1 MARARKNFL
10 EDLKWSVEDLYKTDE
25 DYENDYRYIKNH
37 LEDYTKYQGHIIDSE
52 DKLYEVLSFDYSM
65 NKKLERIYVYARI
78 SNDSDTTDVKYQ
90 AIFGKAYKLYE
101 EYSEATSF
109 LVPEILK
116 GSWEV
121 IEKYIIKNPKLK
133 EYERVLKNIFR
144 MKEYV
149 LSDKEEKI
157 LSSLST
163 TFSTPDNVY
172 SYLTDADMKFGTIK
186 DIFGKKHELNERTYH
201 EFIEANDRK
210 LRKQAFV
217 KLFSTYG
224 EFKNTYASL
233 LASEVNNNNKVA
245 QIRGYK
251 SAREASL
258 YGNEIPV
265 SIYDN
270 LISTVKKNIT
280 PLSKFWKIKKE
291 ALGVSKLHLYDT
303 YTALENTN
311 TKKYTTKEAEELLM
325 RALSV
330 LGDNYIHDLKKAFA
344 ERWIDFCP
352 NDGKRN
358 GAYCMAC
365 YSVHPYVLL
374 SFTGTLENVSTL
386 AHELGHAM
394 HYYYAIKNQNY
405 QDYGYSIFVAE
416 VASQVNQILL
426 SKYLINHTNDISEK
440 KYLIDDLIRDFKATI
455 YRQTMFA
462 DFELKIHEADQA
474 GEVLTHEYLC
484 NTYYELNKE
493 YMGKNIVVDDV
504 VKYEWERIPHF
515 YNNFYVYQYAT
526 AYAASI
532 KIAKDILEEKEGAR
546 ENYLEFLKLGATNS
560 PIESLKVAGVDMTK
574 KETLNDAFVYFSS
587 LVDELDKLYQLG
599 GEKHE

>member
-1 MARARKNFL
+1 MARARKDFK
-10 EDLKWSVEDLYKTDE
+10 EDLKWNVKDLYHSLD
-25 DYENDYRYIKNH
+25 DYEKDYHYIQEH
-37 LEDYTKYQGHIIDSE
+37 LKDYAKYQGHILDNE
-52 DKLYEVLSFDYSM
+52 DILYEVLSFDYKMSEM
-65 NKKLERIYVYARI
+65 LERVYVYAHI
-78 SNDSDTTDVKYQ
+78 NNDSDTTDVKYQ
-90 AIFGKAYKLYE
+90 AMFGKAYKLYE
-101 EYSEATSF
+101 EYNEATSF

-116 GSWEV
+116 GSWEL
-121 IEKYIIKNPKLK
+121 IEEYINKNPKLK

-144 MKEYV
+144 MKKYV

-186 DIFGKKHELNERTYH
+186 DQFGKKHELNERTYH
-201 EFIEANDRK
+201 EFIESSDRVM
-210 LRKQAFV
+210 RKQAFT
-217 KLFSTYG
+217 KLLSTYG
-224 EFKNTYASL
+224 EFKNAYASL

-245 QIRGYK
+245 QIRGYN

-270 LISTVKKNIT
+270 LISTVKKNIA

-303 YTALENTN
+303 YTALTN
-311 TKKYTTKEAEELLM
+311 MSTKKYTEKEAEELLYQ
-325 RALSV
+325 ALRV
-330 LGDNYIHDLKKAFA
+330 LGDGYIRDLKKAFD

-358 GAYCMAC
+358 GAYCTAC

-374 SFTGTLENVSTL
+374 SYNGTLENVSTL

-394 HYYYAIKNQNY
+394 HYYYAIKNQSY

-426 SKYLINHTNDISEK
+426 SKYLLQHTDDIEEK
-440 KYLIDDLIRDFKATI
+440 KYLLDDLIRDFKATI

-462 DFELKIHEADQA
+462 DFEKTIHEADQN

-484 NTYYELNKE
+484 NTYYRLNKE
-493 YMGKNIVVDDV
+493 YMGKNVVVDEV

-515 YNNFYVYQYAT
+515 YMNFYVYQYAT
-526 AYAASI
+526 AYAAAI
-532 KIAKDILEEKEGAR
+532 KIAMDILDGKEDAR
-546 ENYLEFLKLGATNS
+546 NNYLAFLKLGCTKN
-560 PIESLKVAGVDMTK
+560 PIDSLKVAGVDMAK
-574 KETLNDAFVYFSS
+574 EETLDDAFMYFNG
-587 LVDELDKLYQLG
+587 LVNELEELYQVG
-599 GEKHE
+599 GELNE

>member
-1 MARARKNFL
+1 MARARKDFK
-10 EDLKWSVEDLYKTDE
+10 EDLKWNVKDLYQTEE
-25 DYENDYRYIKNH
+25 DYEKDYHYIKEH
-37 LEDYTKYQGHIIDSE
+37 LKDYAKYQGHILDSE
-52 DKLYEVLSFDYSM
+52 DTLYEVLSFDYKMSE
-65 NKKLERIYVYARI
+65 KLERIYVYAHI
-78 SNDSDTTDVKYQ
+78 NNDSDTTDVKYQ
-90 AIFGKAYKLYE
+90 TMFGKAYKLYE
-101 EYSEATSF
+101 EYNEATSF

-116 GSWEV
+116 GSWEL
-121 IEKYIIKNPKLK
+121 IEKYINNNSKLK

-144 MKEYV
+144 MKKYI

-186 DIFGKKHELNERTYH
+186 DRFGKKQELNERTYH
-201 EFIEANDRK
+201 EFIESNDRGE
-210 LRKQAFV
+210 RKQAFT
-217 KLFSTYG
+217 KLLSTYG
-224 EFKNTYASL
+224 AFKNAYASL

-245 QIRGYK
+245 QIRGYQ

-270 LISTVKKNIT
+270 LISTVKKNIA

-303 YTALENTN
+303 YTALTNTN
-311 TKKYTTKEAEELLM
+311 TKKYTEKEAEELLYQ
-325 RALSV
+325 ALSI
-330 LGDNYIHDLKKAFA
+330 LGDDYIHDLKKAFA

-358 GAYCMAC
+358 GAYCTAC
-365 YSVHPYVLL
+365 YSAHPYVLL
-374 SFTGTLENVSTL
+374 SFNGTLENVSTL

-394 HYYYAIKNQNY
+394 HYYYAIKNQAY

-426 SKYLINHTNDISEK
+426 SKYLINQTNDIDEK

-462 DFELKIHEADQA
+462 DFEAIIHEAAQT

-493 YMGKNIVVDDV
+493 YMGKNIVVDDL

-515 YNNFYVYQYAT
+515 YMNFYVYQYAT

-546 ENYLEFLKLGATNS
+546 ENYLEFLKLGATKT

-574 KETLNDAFVYFSS
+574 KETLLDAFVYFSD
-587 LVDELDKLYQLG
+587 LVDELEKLYQLG

>member
-1 MARARKNFL
+1 MARARKDFK
-10 EDLKWSVEDLYKTDE
+10 EDLKWNVKDLYHSLD
-25 DYENDYRYIKNH
+25 DYEKDYHYIQEH
-37 LEDYTKYQGHIIDSE
+37 LKDYAKYQGHILDSE
-52 DKLYEVLSFDYSM
+52 NILYEVLSFDYKMSEM
-65 NKKLERIYVYARI
+65 LERVYVYAHI
-78 SNDSDTTDVKYQ
+78 NNDSDTTDVKYQ
-90 AIFGKAYKLYE
+90 AMFGKAYKLYE
-101 EYSEATSF
+101 EYNEATSF

-116 GSWEV
+116 GSWEL
-121 IEKYIIKNPKLK
+121 IEKYINKNSKLQ
-133 EYERVLKNIFR
+133 EHERVLKNIFR
-144 MKEYV
+144 MKKYV

-186 DIFGKKHELNERTYH
+186 DQFGKKHELNERTYH
-201 EFIEANDRK
+201 EFIESNDRVM
-210 LRKQAFV
+210 RKQAFT
-217 KLFSTYG
+217 KLLSTYG
-224 EFKNTYASL
+224 DFKNAYASL

-245 QIRGYK
+245 QIRGYN
-251 SAREASL
+251 SARSASL

-270 LISTVKKNIT
+270 LILTVKKNIV

-303 YTALENTN
+303 YTALTN
-311 TKKYTTKEAEELLM
+311 MSTKKYTEKEAEELLYQ
-325 RALSV
+325 ALSV
-330 LGDNYIHDLKKAFA
+330 LGEGYIRDLKKAFG

-358 GAYCMAC
+358 GAYCTAC

-374 SFTGTLENVSTL
+374 SYNGTLENVSTL

-394 HYYYAIKNQNY
+394 HYYYAIKNQSY

-426 SKYLINHTNDISEK
+426 SKYLLQHTDDIDEK
-440 KYLIDDLIRDFKATI
+440 KYLLDDLIRDFKATI

-462 DFELKIHEADQA
+462 DFEKTIHEADQN

-484 NTYYELNKE
+484 NTYYRLNKE
-493 YMGKNIVVDDV
+493 YMGKNVVVDEV

-515 YNNFYVYQYAT
+515 YMNFYVYQYAT
-526 AYAASI
+526 AYAAAI
-532 KIAKDILEEKEGAR
+532 KIAMDILDGKEDAR
-546 ENYLEFLKLGATNS
+546 DNYLAFLKLGCTKN
-560 PIESLKVAGVDMTK
+560 PIDSLKVAGVDMTK
-574 KETLNDAFVYFSS
+574 EETLNDAFMYFNG
-587 LVDELDKLYQLG
+587 LVNELEELYQVG
-599 GEKHE
+599 GELNE

>member
-1 MARARKNFL
+1 MARARKDFK
-10 EDLKWSVEDLYKTDE
+10 EDLKWNVKDLYQTEENYEK
-25 DYENDYRYIKNH
+25 DYHYIKER
-37 LEDYTKYQGHIIDSE
+37 LKDYTKYQGHILDSE
-52 DKLYEVLSFDYSM
+52 DTLYEVLSFDYKMSE
-65 NKKLERIYVYARI
+65 KLERIYVYAHI
-78 SNDSDTTDVKYQ
+78 NNDSDTTDVKYQ
-90 AIFGKAYKLYE
+90 TMFGKAYKLYE
-101 EYSEATSF
+101 EYNEATSF

-116 GSWEV
+116 GSWEL
-121 IEKYIIKNPKLK
+121 IEKYINKNSKLK

-144 MKEYV
+144 MKKYI

-186 DIFGKKHELNERTYH
+186 DRFGKKQELNERTYH
-201 EFIEANDRK
+201 EFIESNDRGE
-210 LRKQAFV
+210 RKQAFT
-217 KLFSTYG
+217 KLLSTYG
-224 EFKNTYASL
+224 AFKNAYASL

-245 QIRGYK
+245 QIRGYQ

-270 LISTVKKNIT
+270 LISTVKKNIV

-303 YTALENTN
+303 YTALTNTN
-311 TKKYTTKEAEELLM
+311 TKKYTEKEAEELLYQ
-325 RALSV
+325 ALSI
-330 LGDNYIHDLKKAFA
+330 LGDDYIHDLKKAFA

-358 GAYCMAC
+358 GAYCTAC

-374 SFTGTLENVSTL
+374 SFNGTLENVSTL

-394 HYYYAIKNQNY
+394 HYYYAIKNQAY

-426 SKYLINHTNDISEK
+426 SKYLINQTNNIDEK

-462 DFELKIHEADQA
+462 DFEATIHEAAQT

-493 YMGKNIVVDDV
+493 YMGKNIVVDDL

-515 YNNFYVYQYAT
+515 YMNFYVYQYAT

-546 ENYLEFLKLGATNS
+546 ENYLEFLKLGATKT

-574 KETLNDAFVYFSS
+574 KETLLDAFVYFSD
-587 LVDELDKLYQLG
+587 LVDELEKLYQLG

>member
-1 MARARKNFL
+1 MARARKDFK
-10 EDLKWSVEDLYKTDE
+10 EDLKWNVKDLYQTEE
-25 DYENDYRYIKNH
+25 DYEKDYHYIKEH
-37 LEDYTKYQGHIIDSE
+37 LKDYAKYQGHILDSE
-52 DKLYEVLSFDYSM
+52 DTLYEVLSFDYKMSE
-65 NKKLERIYVYARI
+65 KLERIYVYAHI
-78 SNDSDTTDVKYQ
+78 NNDSDTTDVKYQ
-90 AIFGKAYKLYE
+90 TMFGKAYKLYE
-101 EYSEATSF
+101 EYNEATSF

-116 GSWEV
+116 GSWGL
-121 IEKYIIKNPKLK
+121 IEKYINNNSKLK

-144 MKEYV
+144 MKKYI

-186 DIFGKKHELNERTYH
+186 DRFGKKQELNERTYH
-201 EFIEANDRK
+201 EFIESNDRGE
-210 LRKQAFV
+210 RKQAFT
-217 KLFSTYG
+217 KLLSTYG
-224 EFKNTYASL
+224 AFKNAYASL

-245 QIRGYK
+245 QIRGYQ

-270 LISTVKKNIT
+270 LISTAKKNIA

-303 YTALENTN
+303 YTALTNTN
-311 TKKYTTKEAEELLM
+311 TKKYTEKEAEELLYQ
-325 RALSV
+325 ALSI
-330 LGDNYIHDLKKAFA
+330 LGDDYIHDLKKAFA

-358 GAYCMAC
+358 GAYCTAC
-365 YSVHPYVLL
+365 YSAHPYVLL
-374 SFTGTLENVSTL
+374 SFNGTLENVSTL

-394 HYYYAIKNQNY
+394 HYYYAIKNQAY

-426 SKYLINHTNDISEK
+426 SKYLINQTNDIDEK

-462 DFELKIHEADQA
+462 DFEATIHEAAQT

-493 YMGKNIVVDDV
+493 YMGKNIVVDDL

-515 YNNFYVYQYAT
+515 YMNFYVYQYAT

-546 ENYLEFLKLGATNS
+546 ENYLEFLKLGATKT
-560 PIESLKVAGVDMTK
+560 PIESLKIAGVDMTK
-574 KETLNDAFVYFSS
+574 KETLLDAFVYFSD
-587 LVDELDKLYQLG
+587 LVDELEKLYQLG